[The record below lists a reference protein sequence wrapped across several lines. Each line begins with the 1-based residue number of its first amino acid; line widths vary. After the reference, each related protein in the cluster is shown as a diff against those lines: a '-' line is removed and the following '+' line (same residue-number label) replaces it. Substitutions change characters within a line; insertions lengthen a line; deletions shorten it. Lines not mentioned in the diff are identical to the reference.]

1 MTIMVSNYLYTVKQ
15 KLNVMQK
22 ILELIEQIRFAELKK
37 IDRLS
42 NAQKGYLNQDVSSEQ
57 DAAS

>member
-1 MTIMVSNYLYTVKQ
+1 
-15 KLNVMQK
+15 MQK